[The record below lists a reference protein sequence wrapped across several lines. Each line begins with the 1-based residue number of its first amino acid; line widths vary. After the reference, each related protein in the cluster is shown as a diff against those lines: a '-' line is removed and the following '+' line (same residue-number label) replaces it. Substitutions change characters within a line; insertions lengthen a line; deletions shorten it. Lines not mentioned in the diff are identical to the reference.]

1 MSGSAQLYIGG
12 NNNRLCDIT
21 ELKRLIMVCNQKIVR
36 EKLEKYSLDFQKSD
50 EEISQV
56 KIHVIHDKRATAK
69 SSEESPIL
77 FALPEKVEN
86 VYKTKLLR
94 EFRKRKTFLK
104 EVNIN

>member
-1 MSGSAQLYIGG
+1 MSGSAQLNMGG
-12 NNNRLCDIT
+12 NNNTLCDIA
-21 ELKRLIMVCNQKIVR
+21 ELRRLIMVCNQKVVR
-36 EKLEKYSLDFQKSD
+36 EKFEQYSLDFQKSD

-56 KIHVIHDKRATAK
+56 KIHVIHDKRATAT
-69 SSEESPIL
+69 SSEESANS
-77 FALPEKVEN
+77 FEVPEKVEN